1 MHTPASTTLLARLEA
16 DDLARNAANQRMFPR
31 APAGADASRSDLRV
45 GPSSLGKHA
54 GLGLFAGASH
64 IAAKSRISQYRGAL
78 LPPDDLAL
86 QTSYTMSAG
95 GFAVDGDPSL
105 PVADGIAQ
113 RANDAGC
120 MSAADFTTP
129 VAELVAAYMR
139 DARRCNVVTLS
150 EGGGVL
156 VLVAVRDIAPHDE
169 LFHFYGAEYWLGK
182 LRAAAAA
189 TGRHERCAEI
199 DAARADYL
207 RTVEGGRPQRAPPAD
222 GAARGRV
229 LSTDAV
235 GIVKYEF
242 AGQGSCWIWRE
253 QLRGLLETQRTS

>member
-1 MHTPASTTLLARLEA
+1 MPSSIS
-16 DDLARNAANQRMFPR
+16 
-31 APAGADASRSDLRV
+31 DASSDGSSDRS
-45 GPSSLGKHA
+45 PP
-54 GLGLFAGASH
+54 

-86 QTSYTMSAG
+86 QTSYTMTAD

-139 DARRCNVVTLS
+139 DARKCNVVTLS

-169 LFHFYGAEYWLGK
+169 LLHFYGAEYWLGK

-189 TGRHERCAEI
+189 LGRRERCAEI

-229 LSTDAV
+229 LTTDAF

-242 AGQGSCWIWRE
+242 VGQGSCWIWRE
-253 QLRGLLETQRTS
+253 QLREMLKNPG